1 MPDLPGGSTANLVID
16 LVIDNANVITIDP
29 SRPRAGSVA
38 MAGGRIV
45 GVGEVGA
52 FADLATAARADV
64 VDLDG
69 LTVVPGFNDAHNHMQ
84 AFGAGLNEVD
94 LRPES
99 VRSVEEI
106 VAAIGAQ
113 AAQTPPGVWVI
124 GSGYDDNKL
133 AERRHPTR
141 QELDAV
147 SPDHP
152 VLLNHTSG
160 HFCVV
165 NTTAMRLA
173 RIGEVS
179 VPEGGVVA
187 TGDDGEPNGL
197 LEEQAQTLARALL
210 HPRAVA
216 DMVENLAA
224 ASDVYLSE
232 GITSCQEAGVGGILG
247 IEEPLELRAYQQ
259 ARGDGRLRVRVTL
272 MPAVET
278 LHGGGHHPD
287 DEEPFALDLG
297 LHTGFGDEWLKFGP
311 VKIFADGSLI
321 GRTAAMFDDFE
332 GEPGNR
338 GYFQMEEAKLHSLIN
353 RAHRSGWQVAT
364 HAIGDRAVA
373 SVLDAYAEAQRQ
385 LPRSDA
391 RHRIEHCGMC
401 RASDVARIAELGV
414 IPVPQGRF
422 IDEIGDGM
430 LRAVGDRHPDCYRQ
444 RSFLDA
450 GVDPARELRS
460 AGGQG
465 LAPARHPRR
474 GQPTDRGRQPIQSPR
489 GHHRRGGAPVL
500 HPALGPRRLRRGH
513 EGVDHPGQAGR
524 PGRARPRHLRHRS
537 DRDRRDP
544 GRGHPGRGRG
554 PARPGGSV
562 RPPVSGS
569 PALGLVPAARPRDRR
584 RVGTLVLGVSSGS
597 DQGATRYRRG
607 RRRFTMETWKRT
619 P

>member
-52 FADLATAARADV
+52 FADLAATAGADV

-173 RIGEVS
+173 RIGEVA

-450 GVDPARELRS
+450 GVILPGSSDRPVVKGSPLLGIHAVVNQRTGDGSPFNPNEAITAEEALRS
-460 AGGQG
+460 YTLHSAYAAFDEDTKGSITPGK
-465 LAPARHPRR
+465 LADLA
-474 GQPTDRGRQPIQSPR
+474 
-489 GHHRRGGAPVL
+489 VL
-500 HPALGPRRLRRGH
+500 
-513 EGVDHPGQAGR
+513 
-524 PGRARPRHLRHRS
+524 
-537 DRDRRDP
+537 DRDICAIDP
-544 GRGHPGRGRG
+544 TEI
-554 PARPGGSV
+554 AET
-562 RPPVSGS
+562 
-569 PALGLVPAARPRDRR
+569 
-584 RVGTLVLGVSSGS
+584 RVEATLVGGVAQH
-597 DQGATRYRRG
+597 DREG
-607 RRRFTMETWKRT
+607 RFARQ
-619 P
+619 